1 MLKKEKMVKKN
12 INSCLDSRHYIL
24 LFSTGSRGWFFEKES
39 KGLIVHL
46 YNCLNRHKRHGKN
59 KPSTTEMVSWPA
71 LVVEVHPKG

>member
-39 KGLIVHL
+39 KVV
-46 YNCLNRHKRHGKN
+46 KF
-59 KPSTTEMVSWPA
+59 VSIS
-71 LVVEVHPKG
+71 LETVSLRD